1 MSALVQIM
9 AWCRTGDKPLSEP
22 MLVYVVLVYICV
34 TRSQWVH
41 TSCVYVT
48 SVISMTLELF
58 PRLKSILNNHSVL
71 PVLRKCIYTGPCFQ
85 STTSTLEL
93 TTSSKISFLTFAPKR
108 TILIGSACLPYELVE
123 HTTISAWEGCH
134 HLFCIVRTRGT
145 FCWFSP
151 HKSQIWWNLVLLS
164 SKLWWEITSIFCTL
178 YYRCAGLTS
187 TNI

>member
-1 MSALVQIM
+1 M
-9 AWCRTGDKPLSEP
+9 
-22 MLVYVVLVYICV
+22 
-34 TRSQWVH
+34 
-41 TSCVYVT
+41 TSHYLNQCWY
-48 SVISMTLELF
+48 TLYW
-58 PRLKSILNNHSVL
+58 
-71 PVLRKCIYTGPCFQ
+71 CIYASLGLNEFTLAVYMSQVSFPWLWSYFKDWNQYWITIRYCQYCGNVFTGPCFQ

-93 TTSSKISFLTFAPKR
+93 TTSSQISFLTFAPKR

-145 FCWFSP
+145 FSWFSP